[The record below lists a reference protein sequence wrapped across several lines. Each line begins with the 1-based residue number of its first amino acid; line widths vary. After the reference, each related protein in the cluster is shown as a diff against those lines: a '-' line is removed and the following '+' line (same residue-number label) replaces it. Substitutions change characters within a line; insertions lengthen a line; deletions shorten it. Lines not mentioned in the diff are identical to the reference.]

1 MLKALSCLFFLLM
14 ACSLSQFGWKQE
26 TPAKPLSK
34 SEMREDFDP
43 LTLEDDDIVI
53 APKDTSQTAKTA
65 VAPVSWMIEEK
76 PAVNMDGYR
85 VQLLMTKSEA
95 AAHEAK
101 QKAIFK
107 FDDKIYLIFEAP
119 YYKIRIGDFES
130 KKDADQIRDDAL
142 AKGFPDAWVVRTQIE
157 KSSDSP

>member
-1 MLKALSCLFFLLM
+1 MLCLLT

-26 TPAKPLSK
+26 GRAKPAS
-34 SEMREDFDP
+34 STEMREDFDP

-53 APKDTSQTAKTA
+53 IPKDTSKA
-65 VAPVSWMIEEK
+65 VKPAATSWITEEK
-76 PAVNMDGYR
+76 PAVIMDGYR

-95 AAHEAK
+95 AAHEVK

-119 YYKIRIGDFES
+119 YYKIRIGDFEL
-130 KKDADQIRDDAL
+130 KKEADVIRDDAL

-157 KSSDSP
+157 KSADSP